1 MFEVLEYLFYQK
13 NKKNLNSCILILKN
27 LLYLKF
33 FEVMS
38 IFKKSLTTK
47 SKGYCFFIDGTKTN
61 SRKGLNYT
69 LNTICNMSKNQKKRK
84 SPYFLII
91 IANVN
96 SIIIENQFILKKF
109 LNEKGMIVKFFLI
122 TNDLKFLNED
132 VVSDCNV
139 FSYSTSSFDSKIFE
153 QFFRISFLRINN
165 LLNKKMKFFGSYQ
178 KFKQDIEY
186 LKECIKKNHIKIF
199 SDFFKISQKFSNE
212 IFVLL
217 IFLNSLSN
225 FKKISP
231 NQFYVSFYNIKKY
244 IKRYRIFKE
253 ISQNSFLV

>member
-1 MFEVLEYLFYQK
+1 M
-13 NKKNLNSCILILKN
+13 KN

-69 LNTICNMSKNQKKRK
+69 LNTICNTSKNQKKRK

-109 LNEKGMIVKFFLI
+109 LNERGMIVRFFLI

-139 FSYSTSSFDSKIFE
+139 FSYSTSPFDSKIFE
-153 QFFRISFLRINN
+153 QFFRISFLRNN
-165 LLNKKMKFFGSYQ
+165 DRLKKKMKFFGSYQ

-186 LKECIKKNHIKIF
+186 LKECIKINHIKIF

>member
-13 NKKNLNSCILILKN
+13 NQKNLNSFILILKN
-27 LLYLKF
+27 LFYLKF
-33 FEVMS
+33 LELIS
-38 IFKKSLTTK
+38 IFKKSSTTK
-47 SKGYCFFIDGTKTN
+47 SKGCCFFIDGTKTN

-69 LNTICNMSKNQKKRK
+69 LNTICNRYKNQKKRK

-109 LNEKGMIVKFFLI
+109 LNERGMIVRFFLI

-139 FSYSTSSFDSKIFE
+139 FSYSISSFDSKIFE
-153 QFFRISFLRINN
+153 KVFRISLLRIND

-178 KFKQDIEY
+178 KFKQDMEY
-186 LKECIKKNHIKIF
+186 LKKCNKKNQIKIF

-231 NQFYVSFYNIKKY
+231 NQFCVSFYNVKMY

-253 ISQNSFLV
+253 IS